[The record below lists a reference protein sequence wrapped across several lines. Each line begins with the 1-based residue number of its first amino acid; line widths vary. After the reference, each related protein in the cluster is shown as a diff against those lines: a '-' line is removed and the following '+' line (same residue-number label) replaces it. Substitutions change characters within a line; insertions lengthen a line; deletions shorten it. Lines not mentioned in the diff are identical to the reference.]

1 MDAPPALIDRSART
15 RLLVTGPDRAK
26 LLHNLTTQD
35 VLNLKTGEGCEA
47 FVTSPQGK
55 TLAWVTIHA
64 LPDAIL
70 VRGESG
76 VIQAILPHFQKYG
89 PFDDVTWTDRG
100 RSTFEWHLV
109 GPLRVDSPY
118 GDLGI
123 NPGVVA
129 GKSITLIREA
139 PAGEDGWTLIGEAS
153 EAEAIGQEMR
163 YIGAVSLPPD
173 EFEAMRIE
181 AGTPGPYD
189 VTPENLPQEFERD
202 ARAISFKKGC
212 YLGQETVARLDA
224 LGHVS
229 RFLRGFRVEGDEV
242 LAPGAPLQGEGGK
255 VVGKLTSTAYSQRF
269 GSLIGLGVVRTKL
282 AAPGTLLTTYAGRRV
297 VVSALPM
304 RPN

>member
-1 MDAPPALIDRSART
+1 
-15 RLLVTGPDRAK
+15 
-26 LLHNLTTQD
+26 
-35 VLNLKTGEGCEA
+35 LKPGEGREA

-76 VIQAILPHFQKYG
+76 VSQAILPHFQKYG

-100 RSTFEWHLV
+100 PSTFEWHVV

-123 NPGVVA
+123 NQGVVA
-129 GKSITLIREA
+129 GKAITLIREA

-163 YIGAVSLPPD
+163 HIGVVSLSPD
-173 EFEAMRIE
+173 EFEARRTE

-202 ARAISFKKGC
+202 ARAINFKKGC

-224 LGHVS
+224 LGHVN
-229 RFLRGFRVEGDEV
+229 RVFRGFRVEGDEM
-242 LAPGAPLQGEGGK
+242 LAHGTPLKSEDGK
-255 VVGKLTSTAYSQRF
+255 VVGELTSTAYSRRF
-269 GSLIGLGVVRTKL
+269 GSLIGLGLVRTKL
-282 AAPGTLLTTYAGRRV
+282 AAPGTLLTTDTGRRV

-304 RPN
+304 RTN